1 MREEEFADDSCAAAL
16 DGTPDARQLIRRPRP
31 AVRRDALDPAIAPA
45 LRALPLA
52 PPRVLITLTQESAT
66 FRAIRRDGRFGLSL
80 LGDGHKA
87 LAQYGAAT
95 GAPKHLEP
103 AQLAADALM
112 RSPVVR
118 GAVCHVDC
126 EIDRVHDADDHLIVV
141 GRVTA
146 VVPPR
151 RGSSTLPLL
160 YFDGAF
166 HHLGSPL

>member
-1 MREEEFADDSCAAAL
+1 
-16 DGTPDARQLIRRPRP
+16 
-31 AVRRDALDPAIAPA
+31 
-45 LRALPLA
+45 
-52 PPRVLITLTQESAT
+52 
-66 FRAIRRDGRFGLSL
+66 
-80 LGDGHKA
+80 
-87 LAQYGAAT
+87 
-95 GAPKHLEP
+95 
-103 AQLAADALM
+103 M